1 VSYLL
6 RLVVPDRPGILGAVA
21 TALGHAGID
30 IVSVDVLERGA
41 GVAVDDVVV
50 ELPSDRVADSLITA
64 VSAVPGVRVESLR
77 PYAGPLDTHR
87 ELELLESLA
96 RAGSGTAKLLAAE
109 LPRVF
114 HSGWATVLAPAPEP
128 TSGRFAGRPVG
139 SSVSRSAGRSAGRAD
154 PPAGTATMLAASE
167 AAPTFDGVPLP
178 WLPLTSPLLLPSD
191 GDWVP
196 SRWRE
201 LAVEMMA
208 SPLDDAGTA
217 VVVGRS
223 GGPAFRRSELLRFA
237 HLTGIAATV
246 ARLPP
251 A

>member
-1 VSYLL
+1 
-6 RLVVPDRPGILGAVA
+6 
-21 TALGHAGID
+21 
-30 IVSVDVLERGA
+30 
-41 GVAVDDVVV
+41 
-50 ELPSDRVADSLITA
+50 
-64 VSAVPGVRVESLR
+64 VESLR

-87 ELELLESLA
+87 ELELLEALA

-114 HSGWATVLAPAPEP
+114 HSGWATVLAPAAEAS
-128 TSGRFAGRPVG
+128 SGRPAGGP
-139 SSVSRSAGRSAGRAD
+139 AGRSVRAGGA
-154 PPAGTATMLAASE
+154 AGAATVLAASE
-167 AAPTFDGVPLP
+167 AAPTFDGVVLP
-178 WLPLTSPLLLPSD
+178 WLPLASPLLLPSD

-196 SRWRE
+196 ARWRD

-208 SPLDDAGTA
+208 SPLDGAGTA